1 MSINPD
7 TLEESG
13 SEELR
18 ERQYRTGEVGEGKL
32 VFCVPDPVGSP
43 QVVQQVS
50 RATCI
55 TTPYQACPTCPHH
68 RFEPIFDEP
77 QEDWVA
83 CPRWRADDGGTP
95 DFYTFVSLSECR
107 DKPFSFCPKCPSREV
122 LVHLRTDKQKHGW
135 LERYR
140 KLTKEVGDD
149 D

>member
-1 MSINPD
+1 VSINPD

-18 ERQYRTGEVGEGKL
+18 ERQHRTGEMGDGKTVL
-32 VFCVPDPVGSP
+32 CVPDLEAPS
-43 QVVQQVS
+43 VVQHQFRS
-50 RATCI
+50 TCL
-55 TTPYQACPTCPHH
+55 TTPYQACHYCPHH
-68 RFEPIFDEP
+68 HFELIFDEP

-83 CPRWRADDGGTP
+83 CPRWRADDGGNP

-107 DKPFSFCPKCPSREV
+107 DKPYSFCPKCPSREV

-140 KLTKEVGDD
+140 KLTKEVDADD
-149 D
+149 